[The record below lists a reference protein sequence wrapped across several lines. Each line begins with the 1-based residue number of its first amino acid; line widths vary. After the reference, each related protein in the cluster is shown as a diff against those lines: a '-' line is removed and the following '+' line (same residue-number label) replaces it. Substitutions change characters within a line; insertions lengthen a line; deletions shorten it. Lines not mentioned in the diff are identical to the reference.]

1 MAGGDKSKHVD
12 SEYQCH
18 AVYFVRSIGE
28 SKTLEELAEESM
40 TTPTYAPLP
49 KESRVDIVRLDYTL
63 TSVRVA
69 HFLCEFC
76 GEKATHTIRNKN
88 EQRFVPVCGKHKN
101 NDINIY
107 KS

>member
-1 MAGGDKSKHVD
+1 
-12 SEYQCH
+12 
-18 AVYFVRSIGE
+18 
-28 SKTLEELAEESM
+28 M
-40 TTPTYAPLP
+40 TATMIAPTYAPLP
-49 KESRVDIVRLDYTL
+49 KESSIEIVRLDYTL

-88 EQRFVPVCGKHKN
+88 EKRFVPVCEKHKK